1 MLSGMN
7 VQPAAVTPAEMQAFL
22 DAGHTI
28 TTVKAR
34 KVKPHWQRTK
44 SHRFGGRFSRYNV
57 GGNNR
62 IATMRRAS

>member
-7 VQPAAVTPAEMQAFL
+7 VKPAAVIEAEMQAFL
-22 DAGHTI
+22 DAGHTV
-28 TTVKAR
+28 TTIKAR
-34 KVKPHWQRTK
+34 KVKPHWNRTK

-62 IATMRRAS
+62 IATMRRAA

>member
-7 VQPAAVTPAEMQAFL
+7 VKPAAVTEAEMKAFL
-22 DAGHTI
+22 DAGKTI

-34 KVKPHWQRTK
+34 KVKRHWNRTK
-44 SHRFGGRFSRYNV
+44 SHRFGGRWSSYNV

-62 IATMRRAS
+62 VAATRRAA

>member
-7 VQPAAVTPAEMQAFL
+7 VKPAAVTPAEMQAFL

-28 TTVKAR
+28 TTGKAR

>member
-7 VQPAAVTPAEMQAFL
+7 VKPAAVTPAEMQAFL

-62 IATMRRAS
+62 IAASRRAS

>member
-7 VQPAAVTPAEMQAFL
+7 VKPAAVTPAEMQAFL

-62 IATMRRAS
+62 IATSRRSS

>member
-7 VQPAAVTPAEMQAFL
+7 VKPAAVTPVEMQAFL